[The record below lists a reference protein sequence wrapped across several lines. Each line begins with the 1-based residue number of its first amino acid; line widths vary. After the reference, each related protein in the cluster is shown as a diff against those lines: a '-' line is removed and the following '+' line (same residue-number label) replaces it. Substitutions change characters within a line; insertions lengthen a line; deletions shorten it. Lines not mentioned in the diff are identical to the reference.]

1 MAPSP
6 DEAFPEPVVS
16 VSEPVEGPWTDP
28 AAPVPELVE
37 GPLADP
43 AAPVPELVEGPV
55 PEPVEGFRV
64 SLSNFDGP
72 FDLLLS
78 LISQHELDI
87 TEVSLSKVTDEFI
100 SYLKGL
106 QDDEELEQASEFLVV
121 AATLLDMKVAGLL
134 PQGEL
139 VDAESVALLEA
150 RDLLFARL
158 LQYRAFK
165 EVSAWFARCM
175 QREDR
180 RHVRA
185 VRLDERY
192 RRAVPE
198 LVWTLSK
205 EDFAALAML
214 AFAPK
219 EIPHVGLDHLHAPL
233 ISIRE
238 QAAIVV
244 TLLRGA
250 GQLNFR
256 ELIAGVDQTGVV
268 VARFLAVLELY
279 RHAAL
284 TFEQLE
290 PLGEL
295 TLRWTAERWSEENLA
310 TLGAD
315 YDR

>member
-6 DEAFPEPVVS
+6 DDPEVVTAES
-16 VSEPVEGPWTDP
+16 PTAPESEST
-28 AAPVPELVE
+28 
-37 GPLADP
+37 
-43 AAPVPELVEGPV
+43 
-55 PEPVEGFRV
+55 GFRV

-72 FDLLLS
+72 FDLLLN
-78 LISQHELDI
+78 LISKHEMDI
-87 TEVSLSKVTDEFI
+87 TEVSLSAVTNEFI
-100 SYLKGL
+100 AYLGEL
-106 QDDEELEQASEFLVV
+106 DDDEDLDQASEFLVV

-139 VDAESVALLEA
+139 VDAEAVALLEA

-165 EVSAWFARCM
+165 EVSAWFARCL

-185 VRLDERY
+185 VRLEEKH
-192 RRAVPE
+192 RRQTPE
-198 LVWTLSK
+198 LVWSLTAD
-205 EDFAALAML
+205 DFAAIAML

-233 ISIRE
+233 VSIRE

-244 TLLRGA
+244 TLLRA
-250 GQLNFR
+250 TESVSFR
-256 ELIAGVDQTGVV
+256 ELVAGVSEPGIV
-268 VARFLAVLELY
+268 VARFISVLELY

-284 TFEQLE
+284 SFEQLE

-295 TLRWTAERWSEENLA
+295 TLRWAADSWSDETLA

>member
-1 MAPSP
+1 M
-6 DEAFPEPVVS
+6 
-16 VSEPVEGPWTDP
+16 
-28 AAPVPELVE
+28 
-37 GPLADP
+37 
-43 AAPVPELVEGPV
+43 
-55 PEPVEGFRV
+55 
-64 SLSNFDGP
+64 SLDVFDGP

-87 TEVSLSKVTDEFI
+87 TEVALSRVTDEFI
-100 SYLKGL
+100 AYLRSMQTAEQL
-106 QDDEELEQASEFLVV
+106 DEASEFLVV
-121 AATLLDMKVAGLL
+121 AVTLLDMKVAGLL

-165 EVSAWFARCM
+165 EVSAWFA
-175 QREDR
+175 QHLQAEDR
-180 RHVRA
+180 RHTRSVP
-185 VRLDERY
+185 LEEKY

-198 LVWTLSK
+198 LVWTLSPD
-205 EDFAALAML
+205 DFAALAVVAM
-214 AFAPK
+214 APK

-233 ISIRE
+233 VSIRE

-244 TLLRGA
+244 TLLRAA
-250 GQLNFR
+250 GTLNFR
-256 ELIAGVDQTGVV
+256 DLVAGVDQTGVV

-284 TFEQLE
+284 SFEQLE

-295 TLRWTAERWSEENLA
+295 TLRWTAERWSDDSLA
-310 TLGAD
+310 SLGAD

>member
-6 DEAFPEPVVS
+6 DGPSTEDEPVV
-16 VSEPVEGPWTDP
+16 EADL
-28 AAPVPELVE
+28 APVPAE
-37 GPLADP
+37 
-43 AAPVPELVEGPV
+43 APVSVLGEEGAASDDP
-55 PEPVEGFRV
+55 GFRV

-78 LISQHELDI
+78 LISKHELDI

-106 QDDEELEQASEFLVV
+106 EDEEELEQASEFLVV

-165 EVSAWFARCM
+165 EVSAWFARCL
-175 QREDR
+175 QREER
-180 RHVRA
+180 RHVRS
-185 VRLDERY
+185 VRLDEKY

-205 EDFAALAML
+205 EDFAAIAML

-233 ISIRE
+233 VSIRE
-238 QAAIVV
+238 QAAVVV

-250 GQLNFR
+250 GQLSFR
-256 ELIAGVDQTGVV
+256 ELVAGVDQTGIV

>member
-6 DEAFPEPVVS
+6 EDTLQGDAGAGSHSPVGEPADDLDE
-16 VSEPVEGPWTDP
+16 P
-28 AAPVPELVE
+28 A
-37 GPLADP
+37 P
-43 AAPVPELVEGPV
+43 A
-55 PEPVEGFRV
+55 EGFRV
-64 SLSNFDGP
+64 SLGVFDGP
-72 FDLLLS
+72 FDLLLT
-78 LISQHELDI
+78 LISKRELDI
-87 TEVSLSKVTDEFI
+87 TEVALSAVTDEFI
-100 SYLKGL
+100 AYLRALGPEGDL
-106 QDDEELEQASEFLVV
+106 DEASEFLVV

-165 EVSAWFARCM
+165 EVSGWFATRL
-175 QREDR
+175 QAEDR
-180 RHVRA
+180 RHTRA
-185 VRLDERY
+185 VRLEEKY
-192 RRAVPE
+192 RNAAPE
-198 LVWTLSK
+198 LVWTLSAD
-205 EDFAALAML
+205 DFAALALL

-219 EIPHVGLDHLHAPL
+219 EIPQVGLDHLHAPL
-233 ISIRE
+233 VSIRE
-238 QAAIVV
+238 QAAVVV

-250 GQLNFR
+250 GTLTFR
-256 ELIAGVDQTGVV
+256 DLVSGVAQPGVV
-268 VARFLAVLELY
+268 VARFLSVLELY

>member
-6 DEAFPEPVVS
+6 EPAT
-16 VSEPVEGPWTDP
+16 EP
-28 AAPVPELVE
+28 AAPAER
-37 GPLADP
+37 A
-43 AAPVPELVEGPV
+43 
-55 PEPVEGFRV
+55 EGFRV
-64 SLSNFDGP
+64 SLAGFDGP
-72 FDLLLS
+72 FDLLLT
-78 LISQHELDI
+78 LLGNHELDI
-87 TEVSLSKVTDEFI
+87 TEISLSRVTDEFI
-100 SYLKGL
+100 AYLKGL
-106 QDDEELEQASEFLVV
+106 DADEELEQASEFLVV

-165 EVSAWFARCM
+165 EVSAWFERSLR
-175 QREDR
+175 REDR

-185 VRLDERY
+185 VRLDEKY

-205 EDFAALAML
+205 EDFAAIALL
-214 AFAPK
+214 AFTPK

-233 ISIRE
+233 VSIRE
-238 QAAIVV
+238 QAAVVV
-244 TLLRGA
+244 TLLRAA
-250 GQLNFR
+250 GSLSFR
-256 ELIAGVDQTGVV
+256 ELVAGSVQPGIV

-284 TFEQLE
+284 SFEQLE